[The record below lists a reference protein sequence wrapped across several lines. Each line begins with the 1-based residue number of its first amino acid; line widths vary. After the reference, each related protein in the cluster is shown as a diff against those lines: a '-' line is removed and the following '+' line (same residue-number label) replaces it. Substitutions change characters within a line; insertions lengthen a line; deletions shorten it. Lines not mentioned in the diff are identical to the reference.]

1 MSSLSKVCAECGLA
15 LDLGLAN
22 CPHCGAQVGT
32 LFSES
37 APVPVSDRAH
47 RRRNPAGEAFSSQ
60 RIDKARERSNQSLI
74 LALISF
80 FCPGLGL
87 AMGVSAIFLGASALS
102 TFKEA
107 NIEEGRGLALAGIV
121 VGSIG
126 LIAQFS
132 YILYFIRAGI
142 PGIS

>member
-1 MSSLSKVCAECGLA
+1 MASLSKVCSECGLG
-15 LDLGLAN
+15 LDLGLAQ

-37 APVPVSDRAH
+37 APVPVTDRGQ
-47 RRRNPAGEAFSSQ
+47 RRRPIVGEAFSIQ
-60 RIDKARERSNQSLI
+60 KIDKARERGNQALV

-80 FCPGLGL
+80 FCPLLGL
-87 AMGVSAIFLGASALS
+87 AMGVSAILLGASALS
-102 TFKEA
+102 TFKQH

-121 VGSIG
+121 VGGIG

-142 PGIS
+142 PGFS